1 MVHGVLGPAVHTV
14 GEIADAH
21 AGAGP
26 AGQLLADDVPV
37 DGVIDE
43 SRCDA
48 VPRDDPQP
56 RPCAHV
62 VGVGQNIRWH
72 VARAQHAPCT
82 RVVVPVEFGIACA
95 AWEYEFEVGSVGLCR
110 ERAEHQR
117 AAADARPVHRFDAV
131 SGDRVQHTGIALHG
145 HLQGAGDPCAVPKP
159 RGPAVGPVKGGKRV
173 LVATDRPSAAAFENR
188 RAKTGLSQTECCHRT
203 AEPATD
209 DDGRR
214 RVRGLRG
221 VRGSAGGRRH
231 RGERPEADRTPKDSS
246 PGHDRAPA
254 HLVDIDLCPTYRDGR
269 RLHGPTVGPRT

>member
-1 MVHGVLGPAVHTV
+1 MRPRSWGGPKHPLARCSRPACAVHAGSSSGRVRNSLCRLGIRVRSRV
-14 GEIADAH
+14 GR
-21 AGAGP
+21 
-26 AGQLLADDVPV
+26 V
-37 DGVIDE
+37 
-43 SRCDA
+43 
-48 VPRDDPQP
+48 VPR
-56 RPCAHV
+56 
-62 VGVGQNIRWH
+62 
-72 VARAQHAPCT
+72 T
-82 RVVVPVEFGIACA
+82 RRTPA
-95 AWEYEFEVGSVGLCR
+95 SR
-110 ERAEHQR
+110 RR
-117 AAADARPVHRFDAV
+117 RRPVHRFDAV

>member
-1 MVHGVLGPAVHTV
+1 MTDRQQSACPVLHEQRCRVEGASGHEQVIGLGADHPNGAVPVIDLPGPDDETRSARTCSNLEDLVHGFDGDVAGGLGGRQVIVVHGVLGPAVHTV

-82 RVVVPVEFGIACA
+82 RVVDPVEFGIACA

-117 AAADARPVHRFDAV
+117 AAADAGPYTV
-131 SGDRVQHTGIALHG
+131 ST
-145 HLQGAGDPCAVPKP
+145 P
-159 RGPAVGPVKGGKRV
+159 
-173 LVATDRPSAAAFENR
+173 F
-188 RAKTGLSQTECCHRT
+188 
-203 AEPATD
+203 
-209 DDGRR
+209 
-214 RVRGLRG
+214 
-221 VRGSAGGRRH
+221 
-231 RGERPEADRTPKDSS
+231 PEIVSSTP
-246 PGHDRAPA
+246 G
-254 HLVDIDLCPTYRDGR
+254 
-269 RLHGPTVGPRT
+269 